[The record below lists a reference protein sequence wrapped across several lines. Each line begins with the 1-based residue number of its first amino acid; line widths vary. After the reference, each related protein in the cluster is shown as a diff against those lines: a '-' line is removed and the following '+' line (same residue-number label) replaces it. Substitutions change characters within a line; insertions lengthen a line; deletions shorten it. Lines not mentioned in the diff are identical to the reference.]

1 MNPSYFTSILLRFG
15 AFGRDAGGIRSLLEE
30 AWLRA
35 AAPHGRSSLPCALN
49 HRPAPL
55 APSAA

>member
-1 MNPSYFTSILLRFG
+1 MKEPERALELDIASI
-15 AFGRDAGGIRSLLEE
+15 EE

-35 AAPHGRSSLPCALN
+35 AAPQDRSSLSCALN

-55 APSAA
+55 ALSAA